1 MKRIGVFVCGC
12 GKNIAGTVDIDRV
25 VEEIKQKD
33 EVVYAENYQYLCS
46 EPGQK
51 IIYQAILE
59 HELEGVV
66 ISACSPSMHQETF
79 RQLVNTAGMNPYQCE
94 VANIREQCS
103 WVHSDEELATRKAL
117 DIVKSMVAKVRGDK
131 DLEAIKASLT
141 KKALVI
147 GAGISG
153 IQAALEIAESGHE
166 VILLDRNSY
175 IGGHMAQLS
184 ETFPTL
190 DCSQCILTPKTA
202 EISRHPKITLMVNS
216 ELEELEG
223 YVGNFRAKIR
233 RKATYVDW
241 EKCNGCGDCQ
251 EKCPTEVAS
260 EFERGLGREK
270 VISVPF
276 PQAVPSKPTIKGEH
290 CRYIQEEKC
299 GVCQKICP
307 RDAINFE
314 DQGQLEEIEVGAI
327 VVATGYDL
335 LGQDKLSEYGYGRV
349 PDVIDGLQFER
360 LLSASGPTGGEIRR
374 PSDGKIP
381 EEVVFIQC
389 VGSRDEEKGYP
400 YCSRICCMYT
410 AKHAK
415 LYKHEV
421 ESGQAYVFYMDIRAG
436 GKGYEEFIQQSIQ
449 EEGTRYFR
457 GRVSRLYREGEQ
469 VKVLGVDT
477 LSDEQIEIDAD
488 MVVLACAI
496 VPNSGVKEL
505 AQKLKIGTDE
515 HGFLNEAHPKL
526 KPVESLTRG
535 IYMAGSAQS
544 PKDIPDT
551 VSQAGFAASKVKSL
565 FSGDELQHSPTVVY
579 VEEDLCTGCGQCV
592 EACVYE
598 AREID
603 EKNKIA
609 RVEEVLCEGC
619 GACVAACPNGATRHH
634 NNEQDQLLSM
644 IDEVLE

>member
-1 MKRIGVFVCGC
+1 MKRIGVFICGC
-12 GKNIAGTVDIDRV
+12 GKNIAGTVDIDWL
-25 VEEIKQKD
+25 VEKSQEKK

-51 IIYQAILE
+51 IIYDAILDK
-59 HELEGVV
+59 ELEGVV
-66 ISACSPSMHQETF
+66 IAACSPNMHQETF
-79 RQLVNTAGMNPYQCE
+79 RGLVNTAGMNPYQCE
-94 VANIREQCS
+94 IANIREQCS
-103 WVHSDEELATRKAL
+103 WVHPAGELATGKAL
-117 DIVKSMVAKVRGDK
+117 DIISSQVAKVRRDK
-131 DLEAIKASLT
+131 DLQEIKASLT

-153 IQAALEIAESGHE
+153 IQTALEIAESGHE
-166 VILLDRNSY
+166 VILLERNSY
-175 IGGHMAQLS
+175 LGGHMAQLS

-190 DCSQCILTPKTA
+190 DCSQCIMTPKTA
-202 EISRHPKITLMVNS
+202 EISRHPKIRLLMNS
-216 ELEELEG
+216 ELEEISG
-223 YVGNFRAKIR
+223 YVGNFTVKVKE
-233 RKATYVDW
+233 KATYVDW
-241 EKCNGCGDCQ
+241 DKCTGCGDCQ
-251 EKCPTEVAS
+251 EKCPTEVKS
-260 EFERGLGREK
+260 DFERGLAKEK
-270 VISVPF
+270 AISVPF
-276 PQAVPSKPTIKGEH
+276 PQAVPNKPTIKAAA
-290 CRYIQEEKC
+290 CRYLQEEKC
-299 GVCQKICP
+299 GICQQICP
-307 RDAINFE
+307 TEAIDFQ
-314 DQGQLEEIEVGAI
+314 DQDEIIELEVGA
-327 VVATGYDL
+327 VVAATGYDL
-335 LGQDKLSEYGYGRV
+335 LGQDKLSEYGYGEV

-360 LLSASGPTGGEIRR
+360 LLSASGPTGGEVRR
-374 PSDGKIP
+374 PSDGKVP

-415 LYKHEV
+415 LYQHQV
-421 ESGQAYVFYMDIRAG
+421 EDGQAYVFYMDIRAG
-436 GKGYEEFIQQSIQ
+436 GKGYEEFIQEGIQ
-449 EEGTRYFR
+449 QEGTRYFR
-457 GRVSRLYREGEQ
+457 GRVSRLFREREQ

-488 MVVLACAI
+488 LVVLACAI

-535 IYMAGSAQS
+535 IYLAGAAQA

-565 FSGDELQHSPTVVY
+565 FSGDELAHSPTVVY

-598 AREID
+598 AREISSRQ
-603 EKNKIA
+603 KVAK
-609 RVEEVLCEGC
+609 VQEVLCEGC
-619 GACVAACPNGATRHH
+619 GACVAACPNGATRQH
-634 NNEQDQLLSM
+634 NLEPGQFMDM